1 MSFIRDVVDSFT
13 GGRQAASAARRA
25 AGVQSGAA
33 GQAITAQEEGR
44 DVARADLE
52 PFSQAGREALSGLS
66 GLITDP
72 SQQLSFIQDNP
83 FFQSLVDESTNRL
96 FANKAATGKVGSG
109 GTAEALQNSLLLLG
123 TDLLNQN
130 IGQRQN
136 LAGLGL
142 NAATGQAN
150 VTQGA
155 TANISN
161 LITGRGNVEAAGIV
175 GASNAIN
182 QGRGDLINAGAGI
195 GTALIMACDS
205 RIKENIKR
213 IGTADNGLPLY
224 LFNYKGDNKFKPHIN
239 VMAQDVEKVKPKAV
253 FEINNIKYIKVRE
266 LWH

>member
-1 MSFIRDVVDSFT
+1 MSAIRDIVDSFT
-13 GGRQAASAARRA
+13 GGRQAASAARQA
-25 AGVQSGAA
+25 AGVQSRAA
-33 GQAITAQEEGR
+33 GEAITAQEEGR
-44 DVARADLE
+44 DIARADLA
-52 PFSQAGREALSGLS
+52 PFRQVGEEVLSGLS

-83 FFQSLVDESTNRL
+83 FFQALTDESTNRL
-96 FANKAATGKVGSG
+96 FANQAARGKVGSG

-136 LAGLGL
+136 LANLGL
-142 NAATGQAN
+142 SAAGGQAN
-150 VTQGA
+150 ITQGA
-155 TANISN
+155 AANISN

-175 GASNAIN
+175 GARNAIN
-182 QGRGDLINAGAGI
+182 QGRGDLINLGGQGVAAV
-195 GTALIMACDS
+195 LACDF

-224 LFNYKGDNKFKPHIN
+224 LFNYKGDNKPHIN
-239 VMAQDVEKVKPKAV
+239 VMAQDVEKVKPEAV
-253 FEINNIKYIKVRE
+253 IEINNIKHIKVKE